1 MKIMALADLDGEVPP
16 RGALRDVYQA
26 TGIDAV
32 VFAGSVLPRGDVPVR
47 DARRLYTAFFDALAA
62 LTLPTVVVPGHL
74 DTPTELFGRV
84 ATRYASRTPPIIV
97 VAMSGKPGP
106 TPKCAAS
113 SCGLPYECTIAADG
127 GANPARLIEAS
138 SALVRLL
145 LINNSASAPS
155 VRLTE

>member
-1 MKIMALADLDGEVPP
+1 MTIQLSLVAAVQLHSAATLMLICASPPLAANAWLAGDKFTEQATPP
-16 RGALRDVYQA
+16 ITITLIEYGGALNMK
-26 TGIDAV
+26 
-32 VFAGSVLPRGDVPVR
+32 FAP
-47 DARRLYTAFFDALAA
+47 AL
-62 LTLPTVVVPGHL
+62 L
-74 DTPTELFGRV
+74 
-84 ATRYASRTPPIIV
+84 IIV